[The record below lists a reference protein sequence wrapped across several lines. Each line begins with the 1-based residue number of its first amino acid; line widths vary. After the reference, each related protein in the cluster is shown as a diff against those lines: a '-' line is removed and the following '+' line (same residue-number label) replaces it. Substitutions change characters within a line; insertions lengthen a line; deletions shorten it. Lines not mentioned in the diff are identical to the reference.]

1 MEIFKRE
8 QRLFMKFLWKKVP
21 LQIIIT
27 CNNPCTCKILP
38 QKNYI
43 FFSSS
48 AFEENPDTGCY
59 FVGRGG
65 LPNSSGILECDAAVM
80 TGKRC
85 CFGAVAALQG

>member
-21 LQIIIT
+21 LRIIIT
-27 CNNPCTCKILP
+27 CILRFYHKKIH
-38 QKNYI
+38 I
-43 FFSSS
+43 FSSS

>member
-1 MEIFKRE
+1 MEIFHEIFMEKRKYLCGSLLHVLAHE
-8 QRLFMKFLWKKVP
+8 HVRFYHKK
-21 LQIIIT
+21 
-27 CNNPCTCKILP
+27 
-38 QKNYI
+38 YI

-80 TGKRC
+80 TGKSC

>member
-1 MEIFKRE
+1 MEKSTFAGKLHAIAHVHVRFYH
-8 QRLFMKFLWKKVP
+8 QKK
-21 LQIIIT
+21 
-27 CNNPCTCKILP
+27 
-38 QKNYI
+38 I
-43 FFSSS
+43 FFPSS

>member
-1 MEIFKRE
+1 M
-8 QRLFMKFLWKKVP
+8 
-21 LQIIIT
+21 
-27 CNNPCTCKILP
+27 
-38 QKNYI
+38 
-43 FFSSS
+43 FFSS

-80 TGKRC
+80 TGKSC

>member
-1 MEIFKRE
+1 MNKGHSCNFYEKSTFAGKLHAIAHVHI
-8 QRLFMKFLWKKVP
+8 RLKSQKKS
-21 LQIIIT
+21 
-27 CNNPCTCKILP
+27 
-38 QKNYI
+38 NYI
-43 FFSSS
+43 FSSS

-65 LPNSSGILECDAAVM
+65 FPNSSGILECDAAVM